1 MGSEYHCGEGACWKY
16 HNHKML
22 SNITSDQ
29 GQVMGYLALL
39 MSDLCLVLDRVELS
53 RVSLLD
59 TLDHFFQIGLGIFW
73 LWVKFFHVVI
83 FLIESG
89 SMPGC
94 ILLRVKK
101 IYLVSTYCI
110 GQVELGW
117 IFSGDR
123 FRVRMSLNF
132 YSI

>member
-1 MGSEYHCGEGACWKY
+1 
-16 HNHKML
+16 ML
-22 SNITSDQ
+22 S
-29 GQVMGYLALL
+29 
-39 MSDLCLVLDRVELS
+39 
-53 RVSLLD
+53 
-59 TLDHFFQIGLGIFW
+59 F
-73 LWVKFFHVVI
+73 